1 MAAKGF
7 QEYYRPAEYKGF
19 KSMKDVYV
27 TGRDGTRLCID
38 IYIPNGEGPFPAL
51 LSFGQHNK
59 DLAER
64 RQDPAKCPNPVP
76 CNVCSKTVRE
86 CPLAVWLP
94 EEKGQ

>member
-59 DLAER
+59 DLADADYTAANPP
-64 RQDPAKCPNPVP
+64 QPAWSNFWFGVI
-76 CNVCSKTVRE
+76 
-86 CPLAVWLP
+86 
-94 EEKGQ
+94 

>member
-38 IYIPNGEGPFPAL
+38 IYIPHGPI
-51 LSFGQHNK
+51 SG
-59 DLAER
+59 LAS
-64 RQDPAKCPNPVP
+64 
-76 CNVCSKTVRE
+76 SKRVTH
-86 CPLAVWLP
+86 AF
-94 EEKGQ
+94 

>member
-51 LSFGQHNK
+51 LSFKAYPFLGLLSFK
-59 DLAER
+59 AFPFLR
-64 RQDPAKCPNPVP
+64 GR
-76 CNVCSKTVRE
+76 
-86 CPLAVWLP
+86 WLP
-94 EEKGQ
+94 QATG